1 MQSKI
6 TNRITE
12 VCKALNNHSVK
23 YLIVGG
29 TAVAFH
35 GYFRWSVDS
44 NGLASEK
51 FDLDF
56 WYNPT
61 YENYFNLLNALSDLG
76 QEVGKFK
83 AEKEPK
89 PKSSFFK
96 FEIDNFTIDFLPSLK
111 GISKFLPSYNKRDIV
126 EIDGVQISFINIDD
140 LLKEKASQSRPKDLE
155 DIRQLTKKKSER

>member
-1 MQSKI
+1 MQPEI
-6 TNRITE
+6 TNKIVE
-12 VCKALNNHSVK
+12 VCKVLNSYSVK

-44 NGLASEK
+44 AGLASEK

-76 QEVGKFK
+76 QDVESIKE
-83 AEKEPK
+83 EKVPN

-96 FEIDNFTIDFLPSLK
+96 FEIENFTIDFLPIKLRFSLLRIIV
-111 GISKFLPSYNKRDIV
+111 ISVK
-126 EIDGVQISFINIDD
+126 
-140 LLKEKASQSRPKDLE
+140 
-155 DIRQLTKKKSER
+155 